1 MARRQS
7 AMQAKVF
14 MANLREWKKLNKLP
28 PLPLLMSEPTKSS
41 RGIEPKPRELSRGEK
56 VRLELSRRSRLSPA
70 QRADRDN
77 LITLAAIRKS

>member
-14 MANLREWKKLNKLP
+14 MANVREWKKLNKLP

-41 RGIEPKPRELSRGEK
+41 RGIEPKPRELSR
-56 VRLELSRRSRLSPA
+56 RSRLSPA